1 MGIFD
6 VQPRPTI
13 ANIMSGPPL
22 PDNYQV
28 PATAEELGIYP
39 QTTGYIPGSAGTGN
53 VYGPPVPAAAP
64 APTPAPVGSGA
75 PSWTPTP
82 PAAPIAPAIPRPT
95 LDDSVDTLKKT
106 SEYADYLR
114 RRTAAEELFKAGQ
127 GTEKT
132 RYTQDYTRAL
142 EDLGWQADKNAWDQ
156 GELMSSG
163 QKATTAGRAFNT
175 LRNDYAARGMARSG
189 AKQVAEALLRNQL
202 GTQLSEQNKA
212 KTRFEEDQAS
222 KLSAFTAEQDTA
234 GRNALA
240 QAKQAVLDRYAAD
253 LAAWN
258 AGA

>member
-1 MGIFD
+1 MAGFD
-6 VQPRPTI
+6 PGLSFVPTI
-13 ANIMSGPPL
+13 PNIDFAGIQAAIDQANAASANVANVTQSNASGKGTGGGGGAPA
-22 PDNYQV
+22 V
-28 PATAEELGIYP
+28 PARQAPTADTAEE
-39 QTTGYIPGSAGTGN
+39 S
-53 VYGPPVPAAAP
+53 
-64 APTPAPVGSGA
+64 
-75 PSWTPTP
+75 
-82 PAAPIAPAIPRPT
+82 
-95 LDDSVDTLKKT
+95 LKKT

-114 RRTAAEELFKAGQ
+114 RRQAAEELFKAGQ

-132 RYTQDYTRAL
+132 RYTQDYTKAL

-222 KLSAFTAEQDTA
+222 KLAAFTAEQDTA

-253 LAAWN
+253 LAAWS
-258 AGA
+258 GA